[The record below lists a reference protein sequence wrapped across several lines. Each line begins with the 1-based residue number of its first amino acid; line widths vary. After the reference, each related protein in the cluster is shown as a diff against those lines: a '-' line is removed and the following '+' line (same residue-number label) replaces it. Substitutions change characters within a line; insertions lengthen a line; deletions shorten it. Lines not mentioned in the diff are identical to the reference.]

1 MGQRRAFKKRL
12 REYRIYSSAILIV
25 LISEKSV
32 KLRRWNRRIRY
43 ITFLEESRDVSR
55 RDLTKFSDITRKGEE
70 FSDLRI
76 NHYFFWRT
84 KMRIVKTADDALHEI
99 NKNFMKLDDVD
110 IAKSNQIVDFLK
122 IDVVSYF
129 E

>member
-1 MGQRRAFKKRL
+1 MRGLLETSFDVIWRSFQTSQQKEKNF
-12 REYRIYSSAILIV
+12 LICG
-25 LISEKSV
+25 LI
-32 KLRRWNRRIRY
+32 I
-43 ITFLEESRDVSR
+43 I
-55 RDLTKFSDITRKGEE
+55 
-70 FSDLRI
+70 
-76 NHYFFWRT
+76 FFWRT

-122 IDVVSYF
+122 IDVVSYYILCTYF